1 MNTQLENTEQMAARR
16 AAEAKRMSPVSEN
29 KIRTMQRKHS
39 IYKQMRGIL
48 KASLFLFPIMIQT
61 LGEMSYSED
70 PETFITGIC
79 MTLAVGGIAWL
90 SFHGA
95 VLTNSVDHDEGLLR
109 DLLAD
114 FQGEDFKV
122 LAYDHDLEIPMP
134 VILKTGLMDPYTYS
148 FGQDYLALRHRGF
161 HVACSRLML
170 LERVK
175 NGLDKDGGLQAGSGT
190 ETVSSQGS
198 KTGDGMAEKTSE
210 EDFLSWVKSIRNQ
223 GYSIT
228 GRSYQELSEN
238 EKTEG
243 LEDAV
248 RFDGTVLLFLPGPDL
263 DGSISIEVRDNEK
276 YTAYL
281 WKNAAELLESFSGR
295 RTDPGTEQEIAGIS
309 ELFYKYHY
317 VHGESAEDPQEQLSE
332 EYLESVV
339 TPGVMK
345 MILHAE
351 SFAQAPVELHA
362 SREMVCVTVQRRL
375 YQLSEILRY
384 GNDAKRA
391 GRKFKE
397 EIARFR
403 CFLDILTGEPDCP
416 VFELVS
422 REDRQETAALD
433 PFLLPV
439 QGNRIPSGQEIRE
452 YSETVI
458 TSAWMY
464 YEELYAAFIH
474 RNPQIYRERM
484 RRFLQEDIFMSTDL
498 SAVEDAESLLDA
510 MTELYTRELLTFCC
524 TPCKYEIEEI
534 RVKDAYPVDREDT
547 NQKGTAEEEVDRV
560 KGLRTGEIEV
570 CVAIHPPAMEWD
582 LHRNAAPALRRFGG
596 SAKRLRK
603 LLCTREQQPEF
614 LELFALALQ
623 KQRWDGNHFGETCR
637 RTLQLKK
644 MENLVYGAPRDKLDL
659 FVNQVFCSAFSC
671 MKING
676 KPLLINNQQWF

>member
-1 MNTQLENTEQMAARR
+1 
-16 AAEAKRMSPVSEN
+16 MSVVSEK
-29 KIRTMQRKHS
+29 KIRAMQKRHVIHK
-39 IYKQMRGIL
+39 KMLGIL
-48 KASLFLFPIMIQT
+48 KASMFLFPIMIQT
-61 LGEMSYSED
+61 MGDKSCSED
-70 PETFITGIC
+70 PESFIAGVC
-79 MTLAVGGIAWL
+79 MTLAIGGIGLL
-90 SFHGA
+90 SFSGA

-109 DLLAD
+109 DLLAEC
-114 FQGEDFKV
+114 QGEDFKV

-134 VILKTGLMDPYTYS
+134 VILKTGLMDPYTFS

-161 HVACSRLML
+161 RVVCSRLML
-170 LERVK
+170 LERVR
-175 NGLDKDGGLQAGSGT
+175 NVLDKDGGLQAGPGT

-295 RTDPGTEQEIAGIS
+295 STNPGTELEAAGVS
-309 ELFYKYHY
+309 ELFYRYHY
-317 VHGESAEDPQEQLSE
+317 VHGESAEDPKEQLSE
-332 EYLESVV
+332 DSLESAV

-403 CFLDILTGEPDCP
+403 CFLDILTGEPDGP
-416 VFELVS
+416 VFELFS
-422 REDRQETAALD
+422 REDRQETTALG

-439 QGNRIPSGQEIRE
+439 QENRIPSGQEIRE
-452 YSETVI
+452 YTETVI

-464 YEELYAAFIH
+464 YEELYSAFIH

-484 RRFLQEDIFMSTDL
+484 CRFLQEDIFMSTDL

-510 MTELYTRELLTFCC
+510 MTEIYTQELLIFCC
-524 TPCKYEIEEI
+524 TPCKYEIDEI
-534 RVKDAYPVDREDT
+534 RVKDASPAERADT
-547 NQKGTAEEEVDRV
+547 DQKGTAEEVNDRG
-560 KGLRTGEIEV
+560 KGLRPGEIEV
-570 CVAIHPPAMEWD
+570 CVAIHPPVMEWD
-582 LHRNAAPALRRFGG
+582 LHWNAAAVLRRFGG

-603 LLCTREQQPEF
+603 LLCAKEQQPEF

-623 KQRWDGNHFGETCR
+623 KQRWDGIHSGETCR
-637 RTLQLKK
+637 RTLQLNR
-644 MENLVYGAPRDKLDL
+644 MENLVYGAPRDRLDL

-676 KPLLINNQQWF
+676 KPMLIQNEKWL